1 MAASWSAILG
11 CLPESRSRR
20 RPRQEKT
27 TPPMRGVSRAV
38 CPFLGVGVQTWTCST
53 GFSSCSGNSSLSQLC
68 PLFSSSSPCP
78 QGDWRGTRAGLV
90 GRELSSDRSLSRA
103 TWDPQGSSSVAPSS
117 GLKKIRGAPLS
128 PRGLAPLSEG
138 SSLLSGFGAPP
149 GVWSEWGRPT
159 TPRVTPAA
167 VWAACPW
174 ALVPL
179 ALLPWKSRMN
189 LTLRLYLQT
198 AAPPGVDLGLWG

>member
-1 MAASWSAILG
+1 MVTRGEGPPWHVAASWSAILG

-117 GLKKIRGAPLS
+117 GLKKIRGALS
-128 PRGLAPLSEG
+128 AHVDWLPFQRAAPSCLGLGHLQVCGQSGEDPQRHV
-138 SSLLSGFGAPP
+138 SLLPQCG
-149 GVWSEWGRPT
+149 
-159 TPRVTPAA
+159 
-167 VWAACPW
+167 
-174 ALVPL
+174 PL
-179 ALLPWKSRMN
+179 AHGPWSLLLSF
-189 LTLRLYLQT
+189 
-198 AAPPGVDLGLWG
+198 LGNRG